1 MIRDEIRQL
10 FGDAV
15 QRAQADHQLPA
26 VAVPDVV
33 IERPSNEAHGD
44 YATSLALRMTRAA
57 RTDPMTI
64 AETVAR
70 HIVLPPYVESVQVA
84 RPGFMNVRLKPTWL
98 AGQVDAILDAGDRY
112 GSADVGAG
120 RSAQVEYVS
129 ANPTGPLHVGTGRGA
144 ALGDTLANVLAL
156 AGYRVEREYYVNDAG
171 SQMEAFNASVYAR
184 YAQALGQDVPIP
196 DDGYPGEYLVGVGQQ
211 IAERAGRAYLDTPRE
226 QALPDLGRQGMS
238 MILDQVRQDLES
250 LNVRFDRWFYERSLF
265 DDGAVQRALDAL
277 RQRGYVSEREGAIW
291 FTSSALGEDKDNVL
305 VRSNGLPTYFA
316 SDVAYHYDKLVGR
329 GYDLAIDIWG
339 ADHQGHVPRMKAVV
353 GALGVDPSR
362 LVVLIYQLV
371 NLVKDGQPVAMGKR
385 TGNFVSLRE
394 VIDEVGPD
402 AVRFFLVAR
411 SPDAMMDFDLDL
423 AKAQSD
429 VNPVYY
435 VQMAHARMAGILRE
449 AARREIEYASG
460 DVTLLTGEAEL
471 ALIRKLLAL
480 PEIVVD
486 AAAALAP
493 HPLPHYAQELATVF
507 HSFYQHHRVISDDLD
522 LTRARLK
529 LVAAAKIVLKATL
542 DLVGVGAPQQMYRDD
557 EPDDE

>member
-1 MIRDEIRQL
+1 
-10 FGDAV
+10 
-15 QRAQADHQLPA
+15 
-26 VAVPDVV
+26 
-33 IERPSNEAHGD
+33 
-44 YATSLALRMTRAA
+44 
-57 RTDPMTI
+57 
-64 AETVAR
+64 
-70 HIVLPPYVESVQVA
+70 
-84 RPGFMNVRLKPTWL
+84 MNVRLKPTWL
-98 AGQVDAILDAGDRY
+98 ASQVDAILDAGERY
-112 GSADVGAG
+112 GAAEVGAG
-120 RSAQVEYVS
+120 RRVQVEYVS

-184 YAQALGQDVPIP
+184 YAQALGQDVSIP
-196 DDGYPGEYLVGVGQQ
+196 DDGYPGEYLVDVGKQ
-211 IAERAGRAYLDTPRE
+211 IAERAGRAYLDAPRE
-226 QALPDLGRQGMS
+226 HALPDLGRQGMT
-238 MILDQVRQDLES
+238 MILDQVREDLES
-250 LNVRFDRWFYERSLF
+250 LNVRFDRWFYERTLF
-265 DDGAVQRALDAL
+265 DEGAVQQALDAL
-277 RQRGYVSEREGAIW
+277 RERGYVSEREDAIW

-353 GALGVDPSR
+353 GALGVDPAR

-371 NLVKDGQPVAMGKR
+371 NLLKDGQPVAMGKR

-449 AARREIEYASG
+449 AARREIDYASG
-460 DVTLLTGEAEL
+460 DAALLTGEAEL

-486 AAAALAP
+486 AATALAP
-493 HPLPHYAQELATVF
+493 HPLPHYAQDLATVF
-507 HSFYQHHRVISDDLD
+507 HSFYQHHRVIGDDLD
-522 LTRARLK
+522 LSRARLK

-542 DLVGVGAPQQMYRDD
+542 DLVGVGAPEQMYRD
-557 EPDDE
+557 EERDDE